1 MPTQRIETIEIVIND
16 KTIISKSNGKITID
30 ANYLVQNPESN
41 IFKQL
46 QSLLHILDQTL
57 SAEYRIEH

>member
-16 KTIISKSNGKITID
+16 KTIISK
-30 ANYLVQNPESN
+30 YLVQNPESN